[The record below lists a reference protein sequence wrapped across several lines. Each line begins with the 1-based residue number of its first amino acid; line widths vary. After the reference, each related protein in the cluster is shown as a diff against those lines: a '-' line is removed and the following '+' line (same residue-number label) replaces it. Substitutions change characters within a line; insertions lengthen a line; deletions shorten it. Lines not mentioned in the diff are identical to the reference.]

1 MILAI
6 TVIAFGLKVQVVFR
20 TFIYKF
26 QRRHSDQ
33 IHASEELK
41 DILTRTLNECEED
54 TLQLLAE
61 DQFNDMRKI
70 RENLKSTPRAHYKRP
85 TRL

>member
-26 QRRHSDQ
+26 QRRYSDQ
-33 IHASEELK
+33 IHASEEK
-41 DILTRTLNECEED
+41 TFS
-54 TLQLLAE
+54 QG
-61 DQFNDMRKI
+61 
-70 RENLKSTPRAHYKRP
+70 H
-85 TRL
+85 

>member
-1 MILAI
+1 MIIAI

-26 QRRHSDQ
+26 QRRHSEQ
-33 IHASEELK
+33 IHTSAQGK
-41 DILTRTLNECEED
+41 DTLTRTLSEFEEG

-61 DQFNDMRKI
+61 DKFYDMRKI
-70 RENLKSTPRAHYKRP
+70 RENLKSTPRAHDKRP